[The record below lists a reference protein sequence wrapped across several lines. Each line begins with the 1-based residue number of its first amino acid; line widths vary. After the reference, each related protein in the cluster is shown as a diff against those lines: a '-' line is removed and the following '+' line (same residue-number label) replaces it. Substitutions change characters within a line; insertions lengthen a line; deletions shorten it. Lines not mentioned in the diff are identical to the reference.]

1 VRVEA
6 VADPDGVLAEAD
18 EANNAAVAEV
28 RLGVPVT
35 TWAGGGIAVAL
46 GALGAVVL
54 MRRRPPAP
62 PPAPRRRQEPRLPDR
77 VRLHGVADPGVQR
90 IRLEGP
96 VVRLGLR
103 PVPDAGVQGL
113 RVKEEG
119 R

>member
-1 VRVEA
+1 
-6 VADPDGVLAEAD
+6 
-18 EANNAAVAEV
+18 
-28 RLGVPVT
+28 
-35 TWAGGGIAVAL
+35 VAL

-54 MRRRPPAP
+54 MRRRPGGRTPAP
-62 PPAPRRRQEPRLPDR
+62 PPVPRRRQEPRLPPR

-90 IRLEGP
+90 VRLEGP

-119 R
+119 P